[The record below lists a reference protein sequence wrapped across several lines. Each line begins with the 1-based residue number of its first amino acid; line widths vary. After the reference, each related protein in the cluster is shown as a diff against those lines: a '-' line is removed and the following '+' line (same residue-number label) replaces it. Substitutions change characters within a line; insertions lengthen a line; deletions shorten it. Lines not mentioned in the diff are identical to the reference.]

1 MTRALQWRFYGWA
14 ALMAALLAF
23 FLLEVRPNLA
33 LETDLLALLPKDQ
46 HDPAVDLALR
56 EFSEQAGR
64 KTLFLIGAPDPA
76 LARKAASAFA
86 QALRQSPAFSDV
98 QLEVQSRLADTI
110 AAYRPDQS
118 VLLSMRDRERLRADP
133 QSVFDDA
140 RRAIYTP
147 AGLMRPVPIADD
159 PLGLFS
165 NFLLGQIP
173 SLGTLTLDNGV
184 PATDGEGKH
193 WLLVIA
199 ETRGSPFS
207 TDTQQQATPALE
219 AAIAQARNDGAEVL
233 SSGLLPHAAYA
244 ARKAHQ
250 EVTTFG
256 TLSLVGTMLLL
267 LFVHRSMRP
276 VLMSASSIALGVV
289 AALTVSHLVFGRV
302 HLLTLVFGASLIG
315 VAADYSTYFLTDAF
329 RVPQRWTGP
338 DALRQVTPGVLLGLG
353 TALVAYAVLAA
364 TPFPAL
370 RQIATFSATG
380 LAVACGCVLCL
391 FPLLR
396 PPQAPPMWRW
406 IERALQ
412 ASMPRGSAFRPML
425 LLALVAAIA
434 AIGLP
439 RLKVEND
446 LRLMQAS
453 PKELIDGEKRVRS
466 LMGNAT
472 ESQFVLVQG
481 ADVEQLLERE
491 EALRPKLDALQASG
505 AIASYA
511 ALTRALPS
519 RRTQD
524 DNAALVAK
532 TVYADAGL
540 YPRILGE
547 LGFDAATIKAR
558 LDQAR
563 ASLAQRLDA
572 RRWLASPAAAAYR
585 HLWLG
590 SAAGGFAS
598 VVTLGGIRDLH
609 ALKALTDPAS
619 GVRVVDKVGDISEL
633 LGRYQRIMLWVVA
646 LGHVAVF
653 AFFSIRYGVAGAARV
668 VASPAAACLAT
679 LGVFGLVGQSANL
692 FSTFAL
698 LLVLGIGIDY
708 AIFLREGR
716 SSPLSSLIAVLVSAA
731 TALLAFGLL
740 AFSGTPF
747 IHSFGLTLAIGIFSA
762 LVVAQA
768 SALPANLP
776 PAPSNTSRPAS

>member
-1 MTRALQWRFYGWA
+1 MTLRLRFWGWA
-14 ALMAALLAF
+14 ALMAALLGF
-23 FLLEVRPNLA
+23 FFVDVRPHLQ

-46 HDPAVDLALR
+46 RDPGVDLALR

-64 KTLFLIGAPDPA
+64 KTLFLIGAADGA
-76 LARKAASAFA
+76 VARKAASNFA
-86 QALRQSPAFSDV
+86 TTLRQSPAFSDV
-98 QLEVQSRLADTI
+98 QFEVQSRLADTI
-110 AAYRPDQS
+110 DAYRADQAILLSAHDRDRLRSDPES
-118 VLLSMRDRERLRADP
+118 VLN
-133 QSVFDDA
+133 DA

-147 AGLMRPVPIADD
+147 ASLLRPVPIADD

-165 NFLLGQIP
+165 DFLLDQVP
-173 SLGTLTLDNGV
+173 SLGTLRLDNGV
-184 PATDGEGKH
+184 PATDGQGKH

-199 ETRGSPFS
+199 ETRGSPFA
-207 TDTQQQATPALE
+207 TDVQSQAMPALD
-219 AAIAQARNDGAEVL
+219 AAIGQASTDGAEVL

-250 EVTTFG
+250 EVATFG
-256 TLSLVGTMLLL
+256 TISLVGTILLL

-276 VLMSASSIALGVV
+276 VMMSAGSIALGVV

-329 RVPQRWTGP
+329 RVPDRWTGP
-338 DALRQVTPGVLLGLG
+338 DALRHVTPGVLLGLT

-380 LAVACGCVLCL
+380 LATACGCVLCL
-391 FPLLR
+391 FPLMR
-396 PPQAPPMWRW
+396 PPQAPPMWKW
-406 IERALQ
+406 IEDALT
-412 ASMPRGSAFRPML
+412 ALMPRPLGVRAWIV
-425 LLALVAAIA
+425 LAIVALIA

-439 RLKVEND
+439 RLQIEND

-453 PKELIDGEKRVRS
+453 PKNLIDGEKRVRL

-481 ADVEQLLERE
+481 ADAEQILQRE
-491 EALRPKLDALQASG
+491 EALRPKLDALKERG

-519 RRTQD
+519 RKTQD
-524 DNAALVAK
+524 ESAELLAK
-532 TVYADAGL
+532 TVYSDGGL
-540 YPRILGE
+540 YARILGE
-547 LGFDAATIKAR
+547 LGFDAAAIQSR
-558 LDQAR
+558 VEQAR
-563 ASLAQRLDA
+563 SQLA
-572 RRWLASPAAAAYR
+572 RRLEPQQWLASPAAAAYR

-590 SAAGGFAS
+590 QAN
-598 VVTLGGIRDLH
+598 VITLGGIRDL
-609 ALKALTDPAS
+609 AQLSSLNDPGN

-633 LGRYQRIMLWVVA
+633 LGRYQRIMIWVVA

-653 AFFSIRYGVAGAARV
+653 LFFSVRYGFSGALRV
-668 VASPAAACLAT
+668 VASPAAACLVT
-679 LGVFGLVGQSANL
+679 LGTLGLLGQSANL
-692 FSTFAL
+692 FSTFSL

-731 TALLAFGLL
+731 TALLSFGLL

-768 SALPANLP
+768 FALPAHLP
-776 PAPSNTSRPAS
+776 PALPTTTRSGS